1 MLDSSCKS
9 FTFEEISEEL
19 SHEYVYSKY
28 DILDRLLSDF
38 WRDKFNYRN
47 LGWNE
52 TRARRVLGLQDLYN
66 VDESSPC
73 PSRSVSEKDDC
84 ARPRDFRLMSREIA
98 FDLLLAV
105 EDPLAFSF
113 GDESDPDFYDLLYDF
128 LAKNGLRPLDPGGQ
142 AVLENIAL
150 TKDELCRWCQR
161 CGEKLPQSF
170 EQAPPQKR
178 QQASSEAQTAQG
190 SGPPE
195 GPSSLWP
202 DPLEIPRRATTI
214 AAETR
219 CKDWLAGLMR
229 QEERPSKTKSGYRTE
244 AKKQF
249 SVGSR
254 AFDRAWRNACVE
266 TGNSAWSRP
275 GRKS

>member
-1 MLDSSCKS
+1 MLDPSCKS

-19 SHEYVYSKY
+19 PHENVYPKNEF
-28 DILDRLLSDF
+28 LKRLLSDF
-38 WRDKFNYRN
+38 WRDKFDHRN

-52 TRARRVLGLQDLYN
+52 SRARLVIRLVDLYN

-98 FDLLLAV
+98 FGHLLAV
-105 EDPLAFSF
+105 EDRLAWSLTDRSDCSRYEWLA
-113 GDESDPDFYDLLYDF
+113 GIELRHLDPD
-128 LAKNGLRPLDPGGQ
+128 AQ

-178 QQASSEAQTAQG
+178 QQAAPEAQTAQG